1 MNTIYQFAPIRTYS
15 GAKSNKKTKAITEF
29 VKQLFD
35 RHYFDRTYTNRDAI
49 VKAVQKECDILDAAV
64 VSSIGKL
71 RASSTST
78 NEHCYNDDWK
88 LSVDYIKESGEVIQ
102 VCEILCFHS
111 LGGILDKAVDYAS
124 ESYGKSIRQGMGI

>member
-1 MNTIYQFAPIRTYS
+1 MNASYQFAPIRTYS

-29 VKQLFD
+29 VKQIFD

-64 VSSIGKL
+64 ASSKGKL

-78 NEHCYNDDWK
+78 NERGYNDDWK
-88 LSVDYIKESGEVIQ
+88 LSVDYIKESGECIQ

-111 LGGILDKAVDYAS
+111 LGGILDKTVDYAS
-124 ESYGKSIRQGMGI
+124 ESYGKSIRQEMGI